1 MQLKKFI
8 AKTKII
14 VFSPNDKI
22 MHAIKM
28 PFAFFSEQ
36 KKTRKFHGILLKTD
50 DKNTIISLNASF
62 MQFENVMQFFGVIS
76 NSTNHL
82 LANYYDDIEF
92 KQIAKDWGI
101 NSSTLKNVVSMPVI
115 DLELLKNQLVYL
127 PGQIVAHKIN
137 LQTFLN
143 RRGKLLVNILHK
155 TFALFCTFFSQ
166 KYLLDLHTSQIS
178 SFPSLSFTLV
188 WLQYCI
194 QGGPFLHGP
203 EKIKNGYEKLL
214 RQYSKGGFSW
224 SFGGKIDSGEV
235 FKNKNGQHQTTAKSI
250 IELDICSSYGF
261 GAANMSCP
269 SGFTVGYFTSSPQ
282 NKNNLIVENCDSFR
296 HRHYEFRATYFFVL
310 CLIKE
315 GAEIVSIYSNYHLL
329 GIFYVA
335 QYPLDL
341 FVVTKHHGNHL
352 VQFDHLFTHGCRYGC
367 SGLNKY
373 AGNKT
378 RLQLENQSQQRDNTI
393 YQWIQDLGKEN
404 FYYHIVA
411 ECHTNGFNMKNLN
424 AAYIHEPILHNLIKP
439 YLKLPSK
446 EFVLLNLPKLDSDL
460 TFILFCQG
468 HIPKKNQHTIFPPL
482 FVWKMNQNNQL
493 KQDFAYCTHSNIMLS
508 QNHYNYLVKEHN
520 FIVDSVLGILFF
532 KKDYI
537 LPKVFETLIHERY
550 LAGTNSSKVNV
561 IKSIVNYACG
571 YFGKNNNKIKNSSR
585 KKWLVTGISN
595 HIKTNFNC
603 YHFQGVGEFQ
613 EKVYFTRQKLVGLK
627 SLKTNSISNTPLP
640 IFCCIIDYGKYRL
653 NQCLHFIENI
663 VTPGSIQLL
672 YIHID
677 NMLLVLSKDKLEQI
691 IDKKKLYFYK
701 THQNSYFYQAK
712 KQLYPLP
719 GQLKEIFCVSSPNW
733 KFSSPVPCFYA
744 LVNCQN
750 ENNNVCKMSSVSNIS
765 PEKSY
770 QSALKFL
777 NNNNTEPIYV
787 TQQRRIDKLSNTKT
801 KTIQIKLNPP
811 K

>member
-1 MQLKKFI
+1 MLLSNQLNATFGSLWIHLDVQENIRYISYSDFDTKTEWKSFEINVLADQDCTITETQKYARQWADFFNYLWTRHLCICKKKQEILQPLLTVLQHEYNKGSTKTKFNQCEMQLKKFI

-22 MHAIKM
+22 MHAMKM

-36 KKTRKFHGILLKTD
+36 KKTKKFHGILLKTD

-188 WLQYCI
+188 WLKYCI

-203 EKIKNGYEKLL
+203 EKIKSGYEKLL

-235 FKNKNGQHQTTAKSI
+235 FKNKNGQHQATAKSI

-468 HIPKKNQHTIFPPL
+468 HIPKKT
-482 FVWKMNQNNQL
+482 
-493 KQDFAYCTHSNIMLS
+493 NILYF
-508 QNHYNYLVKEHN
+508 HLYL
-520 FIVDSVLGILFF
+520 
-532 KKDYI
+532 
-537 LPKVFETLIHERY
+537 
-550 LAGTNSSKVNV
+550 
-561 IKSIVNYACG
+561 
-571 YFGKNNNKIKNSSR
+571 
-585 KKWLVTGISN
+585 
-595 HIKTNFNC
+595 
-603 YHFQGVGEFQ
+603 
-613 EKVYFTRQKLVGLK
+613 
-627 SLKTNSISNTPLP
+627 
-640 IFCCIIDYGKYRL
+640 YGKW
-653 NQCLHFIENI
+653 
-663 VTPGSIQLL
+663 T
-672 YIHID
+672 
-677 NMLLVLSKDKLEQI
+677 KI
-691 IDKKKLYFYK
+691 I
-701 THQNSYFYQAK
+701 N
-712 KQLYPLP
+712 
-719 GQLKEIFCVSSPNW
+719 
-733 KFSSPVPCFYA
+733 
-744 LVNCQN
+744 
-750 ENNNVCKMSSVSNIS
+750 
-765 PEKSY
+765 
-770 QSALKFL
+770 
-777 NNNNTEPIYV
+777 
-787 TQQRRIDKLSNTKT
+787 
-801 KTIQIKLNPP
+801 
-811 K
+811 